1 MYLSDFYNWHFSFKK
16 WRWTSTGKQNQ
27 RGNVHIWQYF
37 FLHYLNEIKY
47 TIWMI
52 FEVNFLIKCISKIIT
67 VVPYKSRVLEHLVL
81 KNQTR
86 KINKTHKV
94 FWIIWSIHAYFSC
107 HHVRIFPN
115 YILHAR
121 KINTFWSG
129 IINSIRNIKSLCA
142 KLFEIFSNIYFGTKS
157 TKKSDKRY
165 LNRIKSLE
173 ENASK
178 RSYSTY

>member
-1 MYLSDFYNWHFSFKK
+1 
-16 WRWTSTGKQNQ
+16 
-27 RGNVHIWQYF
+27 
-37 FLHYLNEIKY
+37 
-47 TIWMI
+47 MI
-52 FEVNFLIKCISKIIT
+52 FEVNFLIKFTSKMIT
-67 VVPYKSRVLEHLVL
+67 VVPYKLGVLGHLVL

-94 FWIIWSIHAYFSC
+94 FWIISSIHAYFFC

-115 YILHAR
+115 YILHER

-142 KLFEIFSNIYFGTKS
+142 KLFEIFSNIYFGTKF
-157 TKKSDKRY
+157 TKKSDKKY
-165 LNRIKSLE
+165 LNCIKSLE

-178 RSYSTY
+178 LSYSTY